1 MIAQNLIQAE
11 TAPKDNT
18 NYQNKNVEEMMIQ
31 PIELENLQIYHFATV
46 NMHNNQILTIDLQ
59 ASMKYMAHVQVKIYK
74 AYN

>member
-1 MIAQNLIQAE
+1 
-11 TAPKDNT
+11 
-18 NYQNKNVEEMMIQ
+18 MIQ